1 MLKKTMTYTDYNGV
15 QRTED
20 FYFHLSEA
28 ELLEM
33 ETGVDGGL
41 TAMMNKL
48 IATNNVPEVMKIF
61 KDLVLKAY
69 GEKSADGRRFLKVDD
84 RGVPL
89 YIAFSQI
96 PAYSDLYVTL
106 ATNADEAAKF
116 MNGIVP
122 AKAEKSNN

>member
-41 TAMMNKL
+41 TAMMHKL

-89 YIAFSQI
+89 YVAFSQI
-96 PAYSDLYVTL
+96 PAYSDLYIEL
-106 ATNADEAAKF
+106 ATNADKAAEF

-122 AKAEKSNN
+122 AKAEKSDK

>member
-1 MLKKTMTYTDYNGV
+1 MLKKTMTYIDYNGV
-15 QRTED
+15 KRTED

-122 AKAEKSNN
+122 TKNEKSDK

>member
-96 PAYSDLYVTL
+96 PAYSDLYVML

-122 AKAEKSNN
+122 SKSEKSAN

>member
-28 ELLEM
+28 ELLDM

-48 IATNNVPEVMKIF
+48 IASNNIPEVMKIF

-89 YIAFSQI
+89 YIAFSQT

-122 AKAEKSNN
+122 AKSEKSDN